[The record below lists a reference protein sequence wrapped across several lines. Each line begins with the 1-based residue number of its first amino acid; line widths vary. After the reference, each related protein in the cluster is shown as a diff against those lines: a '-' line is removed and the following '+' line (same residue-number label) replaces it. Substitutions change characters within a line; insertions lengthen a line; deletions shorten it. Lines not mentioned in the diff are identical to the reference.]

1 MLKEPTE
8 EQLDEEIEESMAL
21 MGTAHLV
28 CQQQRRANIIIG
40 AALELKKQSKLKKD
54 LIMDNSESL
63 D

>member
-40 AALELKKQSKLKKD
+40 AALELKK
-54 LIMDNSESL
+54 
-63 D
+63 